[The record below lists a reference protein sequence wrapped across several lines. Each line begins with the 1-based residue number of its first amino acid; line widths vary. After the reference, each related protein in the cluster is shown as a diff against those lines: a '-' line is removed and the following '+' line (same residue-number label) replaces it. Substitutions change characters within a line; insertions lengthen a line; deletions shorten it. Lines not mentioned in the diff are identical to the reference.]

1 MLNLHRYNYPW
12 SEYTI
17 GVFGNLLLLATGLL
31 CAAFFP
37 APQSLSS
44 NQTLWSWLAARK
56 HSGPQSVPLGDTP

>member
-31 CAAFFP
+31 CAASFRAPKSFLKPNTLGAGLPLASIP
-37 APQSLSS
+37 ALNPF
-44 NQTLWSWLAARK
+44 
-56 HSGPQSVPLGDTP
+56 H